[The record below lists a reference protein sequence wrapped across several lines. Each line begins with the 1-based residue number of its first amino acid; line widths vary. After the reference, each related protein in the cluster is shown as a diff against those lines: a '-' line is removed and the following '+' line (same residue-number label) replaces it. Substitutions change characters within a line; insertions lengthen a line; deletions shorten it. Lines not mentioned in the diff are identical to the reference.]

1 MQAHPTLYRI
11 HYHGGQSSKGN
22 PLYSFERLDPASAD
36 GDAVHATPPAGTM
49 PAMLALPAPPVHAT
63 PTPAPAHGGGGVD
76 AWTVDDVA
84 AYLQRLELGH
94 KVDLVRDIGLDGTVA
109 TTCQIC
115 TSTNNIQIQ
124 LMAQAPL
131 ICQDYR
137 VCHMCQPMAAAM
149 LVLDCQKCQM

>member
-36 GDAVHATPPAGTM
+36 GDAVHATPPVGTM

-94 KVDLVRDIGLDGTVA
+94 KVDLVRDIGLDGTMLLEA
-109 TTCQIC
+109 
-115 TSTNNIQIQ
+115 IQNGE
-124 LMAQAPL
+124 LEEMGFSKFQARKIVSRLP
-131 ICQDYR
+131 
-137 VCHMCQPMAAAM
+137 
-149 LVLDCQKCQM
+149 